1 MKRILF
7 FGASILF
14 VVLFFNA
21 CGSGNVKDGGEAT
34 PTKVPAIKTL
44 AYTPIGEYPHDTASF
59 TEGLEF
65 YNGKLYESGGD
76 LGTSALQYGDA
87 KTGKIDKE
95 HKLSPALFGE
105 GITILNGKL
114 YQLTY
119 QSHNVFVYDVKD
131 ITKVI
136 QQFTWPYEG
145 WGMTNNGTDLII
157 TTGGTDLY
165 FVDPATFKIKNTV
178 HIHND
183 QGPVDSV
190 NEIELVDGFI
200 YGNVFANSDIYPT
213 TTILKINPAN
223 GEIVGTLDCSKLQAM
238 ADKVVGRPDV
248 FNGIAYNKESKTF
261 FVTGKR
267 WNKIYEISL
276 NWKLTSVSKNK
287 KLSIGKN

>member
-1 MKRILF
+1 MKKILF
-7 FGASILF
+7 FAVAILLVVVILFTACNGNDVKNGEEGITPKASI
-14 VVLFFNA
+14 
-21 CGSGNVKDGGEAT
+21 
-34 PTKVPAIKTL
+34 IKTMSYNII
-44 AYTPIGEYPHDTASF
+44 AEYPHDTASF

-76 LGTSALQYGDA
+76 LGTSALQFGDA

-95 HKLSPALFGE
+95 HKLSSALFGE

-178 HIHND
+178 HIHNE
-183 QGPVDSV
+183 QGPVDNV

-200 YGNVFANSDIYPT
+200 YGNVWLQSEIYPT

-238 ADKVVGRPDV
+238 ADKTVGRPDV

-276 NWKLTSVSKNK
+276 N
-287 KLSIGKN
+287 